1 VILITRNLRLL
12 TLGLFIILS
21 ASACKQASKLPE
33 LNQLNVV
40 LIVIDTLGAKHLEAY
55 NSELK
60 NSPNIAALARAG
72 VRFDRAYA
80 PAPWTK
86 PSIASIFTS
95 KLPSQHKL
103 RDLHDTLDPQA
114 KTIASYLGEQ
124 GLLTFGRVSHVFLNK
139 KEGFATGFQDYQV
152 VNFRGNV
159 HKAIT
164 SKTVSDQ
171 ALKWLERR
179 QADPQNKNFFMFL
192 HYFDPHYN
200 YQHHAQYDRTS
211 GYSGPLKPGMDIRK
225 LRQLIPQLTKA
236 DINYLVG
243 LYHEEIAY
251 TDAQIGRVIDQL
263 KQNGMADNTLIIVTA
278 DHGEEFLEH
287 DHIGHTRTLYDELI
301 NVPLIFY
308 FPKYFKARVVSEN
321 VSTMDILPTLLSFDS
336 KRSSADLFAGISL
349 QSVLTGSNLPPADRQ
364 IFSEVDFKSS
374 SIKAYKAGV
383 KEQNLKLIFDKPTKQ
398 WELQDLIKDP
408 AELND
413 QQQALPGDFKRLK
426 PVLEGFMSN
435 QGDLPSQSQEDSQ
448 SKTPEEVEQLKTLGY
463 M

>member
-1 VILITRNLRLL
+1 MIIRKLRLL
-12 TLGLFIILS
+12 TLGLCVVLLLTS
-21 ASACKQASKLPE
+21 CKQQTSKLPE

-55 NSELK
+55 NPDLQ
-60 NSPNIAALARAG
+60 NSPNITALARAG
-72 VRFDRAYA
+72 VRFERAYA

-95 KLPSQHKL
+95 KLPSEHKL
-103 RDLHDTLDPQA
+103 RDLHDTLAPEA

-139 KEGFATGFQDYQV
+139 KEGFANGFQDYEV

-179 QADPQNKNFFMFL
+179 QADSEQKNFFMFL

-225 LRQLIPQLTKA
+225 LRKLIPQLTKA

-251 TDAQIGRVIDQL
+251 TDAQIGRVIAQL
-263 KQNGMADNTLIIVTA
+263 KQNGLADNTMIIVTA

-308 FPKYFKARVVSEN
+308 LPKYFSARVVSEN

-336 KRSSADLFAGISL
+336 KSSASGLFAGISL
-349 QSVLTGSNLPPADRQ
+349 KSVLTGGALPPEDRH
-364 IFSEVDFKSS
+364 IFSEVDFRSS

-383 KEQNLKLIFDKPTKQ
+383 REQNLKLIFDKPTKL
-398 WELQDLIKDP
+398 WELQELIKDP

-413 QQQALPGDFKRLK
+413 QQQSLPGDFKRLK
-426 PVLEGFMSN
+426 PILEGFVSK
-435 QGDLPSQSQEDSQ
+435 QGDLPNKPQADSQ
-448 SKTPEEVEQLKTLGY
+448 SKTPQEVEQLKTLGY